1 MAVLHCRQCWVLGAA
16 WGRVQGRH
24 RAPTVGD
31 ERGGRGDVSTAS
43 AAGIA
48 PTPAA
53 FAARQAVLLGAVC
66 SPPACTAVP
75 LGAIRS
81 EPGLPGSWCWAL
93 RWSRTQGLH
102 GAVRPRQSAVLSS
115 ADRAPPPPFSHW
127 SRVGKANHI
136 KLRVCSAPSALPACQ
151 DAEGRAVGAAGIP
164 RSSSL
169 GVVVWFFSLFFLIFF
184 SFFFLPVGHRSFGTV
199 LVLSAFRE
207 ESRVASGVSPE
218 YCQQI
223 SFRHLQKQ
231 NKTKQKKLPPFSV
244 LLQEPIPGGGGEGG
258 EGSTGM
264 LLEEQTT

>member
-115 ADRAPPPPFSHW
+115 ADGAPPPFSHW

-169 GVVVWFFSLFFLIFF
+169 GVVVWFFSLFF
-184 SFFFLPVGHRSFGTV
+184 
-199 LVLSAFRE
+199 
-207 ESRVASGVSPE
+207 
-218 YCQQI
+218 
-223 SFRHLQKQ
+223 
-231 NKTKQKKLPPFSV
+231 
-244 LLQEPIPGGGGEGG
+244 
-258 EGSTGM
+258 
-264 LLEEQTT
+264 